1 MDRGLI
7 QACTNTINKF
17 TDYASFKIIM
27 TILYTTF
34 SFLFD
39 ATQHA
44 GLIAL
49 LLLIIADFITA
60 VSAAYKNHVPIKSG
74 KVFITAVKVLIYFT
88 LIACA
93 HLVEKAVPLF
103 SILDE
108 TILAFLAV
116 TELISIL
123 ENAGKMGYAIPK
135 KLLRQLEEFRDDK

>member
-49 LLLIIADFITA
+49 LLLIIADFTTA

-108 TILAFLAV
+108 TVKVAPATMIRCWFGLTLNSLKV
-116 TELISIL
+116 PPPLNPIT
-123 ENAGKMGYAIPK
+123 
-135 KLLRQLEEFRDDK
+135 